1 MRRQRGFTLIEMMVA
16 VVVFTLVA
24 GAAFTLLNMSQRSFT
39 SETQQLDSFQSA
51 RLAYDQMSLDIHS
64 AGYPPA
70 NAFTAGLT
78 PVNAT
83 VVAQTPFPWSP
94 GYVVGVAGAPC
105 IVPVGGGI
113 GGCVAPSQFD
123 LIIETSIPPLGVQW
137 IRYQLAGTT
146 LSRAQVTKTLG
157 ADPAIATAGV
167 LAPYVDNVMNNATVA
182 QMAPIQAQY
191 PGMFPGSAAVP
202 LFTYFLDPTCAG
214 GPVPSCIKEVEINMI
229 VQSENVEQRT
239 GRPRVTT
246 LTGQLIRFN
255 PAQ

>member
-1 MRRQRGFTLIEMMVA
+1 M
-16 VVVFTLVA
+16 
-24 GAAFTLLNMSQRSFT
+24 
-39 SETQQLDSFQSA
+39 
-51 RLAYDQMSLDIHS
+51 S
-64 AGYPPA
+64 AGLGYPEMYRDIPPAGCPPA

-83 VVAQTPFPWSP
+83 LVAQTPFPWSP

-167 LAPYVDNVMNNATVA
+167 LAPYLNNVRNSASD
-182 QMAPIQAQY
+182 APLPPIHSHY
-191 PGMFPGSAAVP
+191 PSLLP
-202 LFTYFLDPTCAG
+202 
-214 GPVPSCIKEVEINMI
+214 
-229 VQSENVEQRT
+229 RT
-239 GRPRVTT
+239 
-246 LTGQLIRFN
+246 
-255 PAQ
+255 